1 FMISLKKLFKNKLF
15 LVILFIFISFLTLYF
30 IFILNQPKYKIIYYN
45 VNTNI
50 AESLFEIKPIKI
62 ETFYVNNSYTI
73 NFYKYYFSSKEDAEK
88 YFNKVM
94 EWVKNFNITKIE
106 NIKIMNY
113 DAVVFYSDISENI
126 GVIVKNENKLLF
138 INIKN
143 LEKDIEVI
151 KWFLKNYF

>member
-1 FMISLKKLFKNKLF
+1 MIPLRKLLKNKLF
-15 LVILFIFISFLTLYF
+15 LIIFFISISFLTLYF

-45 VNTNI
+45 VDTNI
-50 AESLFEIKPIKI
+50 TESLFEIKPIKI
-62 ETFYVNNSYTI
+62 ETFYINNSYTI
-73 NFYKYYFSSKEDAEK
+73 NFYKYYFSNKEDTEK
-88 YFNKVM
+88 YFNKII
-94 EWVKNFNITKIE
+94 EWSKNFNITKIE

-113 DAVVFYSDISENI
+113 NATIIYSNNFENI

-143 LEKDIEVI
+143 FEKDIEVI

>member
-1 FMISLKKLFKNKLF
+1 MISLKKLFKNKLF
-15 LVILFIFISFLTLYF
+15 LVILFISISFLTLYF
-30 IFILNQPKYKIIYYN
+30 IFILNQSKYKIIYYN

-62 ETFYVNNSYTI
+62 ETFYINNSYTI
-73 NFYKYYFSSKEDAEK
+73 NFYKYYFSNKEDTEK
-88 YFNKVM
+88 YFNKII
-94 EWVKNFNITKIE
+94 EWIKAFNNTKIE

-113 DAVVFYSDISENI
+113 NATIIYSNDFENI

-143 LEKDIEVI
+143 FEKDIEII